1 MRTVGIRVLKD
12 RLSEYLRLA
21 AAGEV
26 VLVTQRDRVVAELHP
41 PSPGRAEHL
50 EDAALAEAV
59 RRGWLR
65 PPLGGAGG
73 PPPRGP
79 VAPLDVLLRELDD
92 DRGER

>member
-26 VLVTQRDRVVAELHP
+26 VLITQRDRVVAELHP
-41 PSPGRAEHL
+41 PRPGRGESL
-50 EDAALAEAV
+50 QDAVLAEAV
-59 RRGWLR
+59 RKGWLR
-65 PPLGGAGG
+65 APLGGAEG
-73 PPPRGP
+73 PPPRAP
-79 VAPLDVLLRELDD
+79 VASLDVLLQELAD